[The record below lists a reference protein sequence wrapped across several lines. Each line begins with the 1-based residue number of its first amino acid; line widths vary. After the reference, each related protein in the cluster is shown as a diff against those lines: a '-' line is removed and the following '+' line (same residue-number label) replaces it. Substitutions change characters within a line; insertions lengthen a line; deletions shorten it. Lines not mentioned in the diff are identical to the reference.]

1 MLLVLVTRSPA
12 HAGTV
17 EAELTIV
24 GGTGIFGGTAELTI
38 VGGTGILGGTV
49 GVVIQLS
56 KEERHAAVSAD
67 LDIVFPTDVIEFFPP
82 VNRNCTVAARLAE
95 THQVGGTVPQPG
107 LLRFAI
113 FDATALDPLG
123 DGELAT
129 CDFHIR
135 PDATLAKAELT
146 TRFVELTGADGQI
159 PAVGVGGS
167 IIIADLTPGPTPTPL
182 PTSTGQCVGDC
193 DGDQRVTI
201 AELVR
206 GVNIALGN
214 LPVNACNAFDS
225 SGDGAVSVSELISA
239 VNRTLAGC

>member
-24 GGTGIFGGTAELTI
+24 GGTGILGGTAELAI
-38 VGGTGILGGTV
+38 VGGSGILGGTV

-146 TRFVELTGADGQI
+146 
-159 PAVGVGGS
+159 